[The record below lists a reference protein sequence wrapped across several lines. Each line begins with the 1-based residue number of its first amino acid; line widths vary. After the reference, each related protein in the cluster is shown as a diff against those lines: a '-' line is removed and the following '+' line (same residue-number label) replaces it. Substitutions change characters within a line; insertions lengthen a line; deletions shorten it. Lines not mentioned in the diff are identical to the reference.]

1 MLRQTCRHL
10 GFTLA
15 EVLITLG
22 IIGVVAAMTIPTLLT
37 NIRNKELQAQLKKT
51 YSEWNQVSM
60 QFMDDNDTSIPDFV
74 ANEYIEKGNAKDFT
88 AELPKYIKGVT
99 KYSDWN
105 WTIKDNDGNS
115 NSVNAQPYKTYTLK
129 GSAKTLPCDSSVY
142 GGLNFDIGGKFFSF
156 DDPPKYGYNGPRL
169 CVDLNGKDKPNTF
182 GIDIFSF
189 IFTTDGHIIPEGQP
203 HKDNNYSSGWG
214 VAGGTYSV
222 EDNKDHC
229 STERITC
236 TYYAIHDISP
246 TGHGTYWKDYIGKK
260 QYK

>member
-22 IIGVVAAMTIPTLLT
+22 IIGVVAAMTIPTLST

-60 QFMDDNDTSIPDFV
+60 QFMDDHEQSIPDY
-74 ANEYIEKGNAKDFT
+74 ASENGTTGLIKEI
-88 AELPKYIKGVT
+88 PKYVKGVS
-99 KYSDWN
+99 KFSDWGYGVKDEN
-105 WTIKDNDGNS
+105 GDNTTTMPYRIYAMKGGRTI
-115 NSVNAQPYKTYTLK
+115 P
-129 GSAKTLPCDSSVY
+129 PCDAY
-142 GGLNFDIGGKFFSF
+142 GFRNDISGKTILF
-156 DDPPKYGYNGPRL
+156 DDSPQSGFNGPRL
-169 CVDLNGKDKPNTF
+169 CIDLNGDKRPNTM

-189 IFTTDGHIIPEGQP
+189 QFTTDGHVIPEGTEHP
-203 HKDNNYSSGWG
+203 NNRYRDVHS
-214 VAGGTYSV
+214 GGTVKASPTYCRG
-222 EDNKDHC
+222 DNGQYN
-229 STERITC
+229 TLAC